1 MLKTSDNP
9 TIYLKDYQPPDF
21 RLLSCE
27 LDFELDSVQ
36 TRVTA
41 RYEIEAL
48 SESRLLE
55 LDGEALEL
63 VFVHINGEP
72 VTENTY
78 RIDKRSLTISEVPE
92 KFLLSIQTL
101 TRPEQ
106 NTSLNGLYQSGDML
120 CTQCE
125 AQGFR
130 RIAYS
135 LDRPDVLTTY
145 TVKLLAD
152 KVSYP
157 VLLSNGNLIEQG
169 EQGENHYAVWQD
181 PFPKPTYL
189 FALVAGNLVRHSDNF
204 TTCSGKTV
212 DIHVLTRPEDAG
224 KTAHAMASLQ
234 RSMRWDEQAYDR
246 EYDLDVYHIVA
257 VGDFNMGAM
266 ENKSLN
272 VFNTKYVL
280 ARPEM
285 ATDQD
290 YHAIEGV
297 IGHEYFH
304 NWSGN
309 RVTCR
314 DWFQLSLKEGFTVFR
329 DQQFSGDMGS
339 SGVQRISDVNVLRNV
354 QFKEDAGPMA
364 HPVRPDSYEEINNF
378 YTVTVYEKGAEVVRM
393 LHTLLGE
400 SGFKHACNLYFE
412 TFDGQAVT
420 TDDFISSMEK
430 ASGLEL
436 SQFRLW
442 YSQAGTPRVSLET
455 SYDKDAKTLTLNFR
469 QHTPDTPGQSD
480 KAAFLIPVK
489 IALFDNTGERLTFSF
504 EGQGCDEPVLHLN
517 QHQQTFELD
526 EVNTTPITSAL
537 RGFSAPVKL
546 DYAQD
551 VQSLIFLAKHDDDAF
566 NRWEAMQRLSMN
578 QIRGMMAGKEGFPD
592 NKYLSLYD
600 HILADTQTDPMLL
613 SQLLS
618 LPGESY
624 ISQDMDTID
633 PDLVH
638 QTRELLIAEI
648 ANTHRHLLHERYM
661 LEHTKSSGRWTP
673 AETEHRALRDAC
685 LSILI
690 RVENEGAYT
699 HATRQYEQAR
709 CMTDTMSALG
719 ALNHSQYANKQAYLD
734 DFHRQWQAEDL
745 LVNKWFGLQS
755 QQVGKQ
761 ALNNIV
767 HLTKHPDFDLKNPNK
782 VYSLIGS
789 FLHGNAV
796 TFHAKDGSGYAFAT
810 RWILKLN
817 ATNPQV
823 AARLVGC
830 FNQWKRYDVSRQSLM
845 KAQMQAIARHPEL
858 SDNVSEIINK
868 ALGQEAPIK

>member
-1 MLKTSDNP
+1 MPKTTDNP
-9 TIYLKDYQPPDF
+9 TIYLEDYKAPDF
-21 RLLSCE
+21 KLISCK
-27 LDFELDSVQ
+27 LDFELDPTE

-48 SESRLLE
+48 GDADTLV

-63 VFVHINGEP
+63 ISIHLDGTQISSDAYQLN
-72 VTENTY
+72 
-78 RIDKRSLTISEVPE
+78 DKTLTIPAVPE
-92 KFLLSIQTL
+92 KFSLGIVSL

-135 LDRPDVLTTY
+135 FDRPDVLTRY
-145 TVKLLAD
+145 TVKLTAD

-157 VLLSNGNLIEQG
+157 VLLSNGNLIDQG
-169 EQGENHYAVWQD
+169 ETGESHYAVWQD

-189 FALVAGNLVRHSDNF
+189 FALVAGNLVSHSDTF
-204 TTCSGKTV
+204 TTRSGKPV
-212 DIHVLTRPEDAG
+212 DLHVLTRPEDAG

-234 RSMRWDEQAYDR
+234 RSMLWDEQVYDR
-246 EYDLDVYHIVA
+246 EYDLDIYHIVA

-272 VFNTKYVL
+272 IFNTKYVL
-280 ARPEM
+280 ARPEI

-314 DWFQLSLKEGFTVFR
+314 DWFQLSLKEGFTVLR

-339 SGVQRISDVNVLRNV
+339 AGVQRINDVNVLRNA
-354 QFKEDAGPMA
+354 QFKEDSGPMA

-378 YTVTVYEKGAEVVRM
+378 YTVTVYNKGAEVVRM
-393 LHTLLGE
+393 LHTLLGDT
-400 SGFKHACNLYFE
+400 GFRRACNRYFE
-412 TFDGQAVT
+412 KFDGKAVT
-420 TDDFISSMEK
+420 TDDFVHTMEED
-430 ASGLEL
+430 SGLDL
-436 SQFRLW
+436 RQFRLW
-442 YSQAGTPRVSLET
+442 YSQAGTPGVTLET
-455 SYDKDAKTLTLNFR
+455 TYDAQRQVLKLDFR
-469 QHTPDTPGQSD
+469 QRTPETPGQSD
-480 KAAFLIPVK
+480 KAAFLIPIKV
-489 IALFDNTGERLTFSF
+489 ALFDEEGSRLSF
-504 EGQGCDEPVLHLN
+504 GFAQQSNDEAVLHLN
-517 QHQQTFELD
+517 LDQQSFEFHD
-526 EVNTTPITSAL
+526 VETTPVVSVL

-546 DYAQD
+546 EYTQD
-551 VQSLIFLAKHDDDAF
+551 EQSLIFLAKHDDDAF

-578 QIRGMMAGKEGFPD
+578 QINGMMANEPGFPSQT
-592 NKYLSLYD
+592 YLTLYD
-600 HILADTQTDPMLL
+600 HILGDTQTDPALL
-613 SQLLS
+613 AQLLI

-624 ISQDMDTID
+624 ISQAMDTID

-638 QTRELLIAEI
+638 ETREFLIKQI
-648 ANTHRHLLHERYM
+648 ADTHRHTLHERYM
-661 LEHTKSSGRWTP
+661 TEQTQNSGQWTSS
-673 AETEHRALRDAC
+673 ETGHRALRDAC
-685 LSILI
+685 LSIMM
-690 RVENEGAYT
+690 RVENDGAYT
-699 HATRQYEQAR
+699 HATRQYEQAA

-719 ALNHSQYANKQAYLD
+719 ALNHSQYTNKQAYLD
-734 DFHRQWQAEDL
+734 DFHRQWQNEDL
-745 LVNKWFGLQS
+745 LVNKWFSLQS

-767 HLTKHPDFDLKNPNK
+767 HLSKHPDFDLKNPNK
-782 VYSLIGS
+782 VYALIGG
-789 FLHGNAV
+789 FLLGNAV
-796 TFHAKDGSGYAFAT
+796 IFHAPDGSGYAFAT
-810 RWILKLN
+810 EWILKLD
-817 ATNPQV
+817 AINPQV
-823 AARLVGC
+823 AARMVSC
-830 FNQWKRYDVSRQSLM
+830 FNQWKRYDEARQALM
-845 KAQMQAIARHPEL
+845 KKQMLTIAGHENL

-868 ALGQEAPIK
+868 ALG